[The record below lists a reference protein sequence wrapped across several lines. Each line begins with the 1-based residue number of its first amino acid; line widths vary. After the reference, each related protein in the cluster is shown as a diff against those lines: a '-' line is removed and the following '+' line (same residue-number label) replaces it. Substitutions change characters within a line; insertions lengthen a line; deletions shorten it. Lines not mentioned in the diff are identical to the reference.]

1 MKRLLAASLALAM
14 TAAAPAPPTTPAE
27 IIAASA
33 PSEWRRID
41 PARLLVMRL
50 AGGREALIELA
61 PDYAPNTV
69 ANIATLVRA
78 GYFDGLA
85 ILRVQDNYVVQWGD
99 PEAETERAKS
109 LGSVGATLPAEFDRA
124 RAGAPAFTPLADGD
138 VYAPEVGFSLGM
150 PAARDASRTWL
161 AHCYAMVG
169 VGRAEDAD
177 SGNGAEL
184 YAVIGHSPRHLDR
197 NVTLVGRVVRG
208 MEHLASLPRG
218 TGPLGFYETPEE
230 RTTIEQ
236 MRFASDLA
244 GAPALEAM
252 REDSAS
258 FAALQESRRNRTDAW
273 TKRQAGKLE
282 ICNAI
287 LPVRPASEGPEK
299 AP

>member
-282 ICNAI
+282 ICNSI